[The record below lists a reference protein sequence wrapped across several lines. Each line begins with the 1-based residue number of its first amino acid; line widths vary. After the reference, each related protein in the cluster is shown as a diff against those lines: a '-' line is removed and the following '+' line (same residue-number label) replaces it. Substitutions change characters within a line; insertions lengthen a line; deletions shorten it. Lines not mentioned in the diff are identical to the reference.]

1 MYEFHIRTY
10 ELGSRARL
18 CVIQFERGIK
28 ACPFRMPAVTHRQ
41 AAVTDIM
48 LLLRAVT
55 LRVVPRGASI
65 HLNDNGP
72 ISYRRYCYRSG
83 YF

>member
-28 ACPFRMPAVTHRQ
+28 ACPFWMLAVAHRQ

-48 LLLRAVT
+48 VLPRADTLRAA
-55 LRVVPRGASI
+55 PRGAFI

-72 ISYRRYCYRSG
+72 IPYRRYCYRSQD
-83 YF
+83 F